1 MGKAVLKTM
10 SLEPFHCDQR
20 NTRYDPMNSILRPFK
35 GAFPLAVTAIG
46 CLATSVQGATVP
58 APVPQVMVLASS
70 SWGTV
75 SDSWAGYSGQIN
87 VWVPQKISGG
97 WTLKFQSTDLGKEV
111 APSSFWNAAASYD
124 ATTSTFTLVSPAWA
138 GDVAANTALNI
149 GFNGSGVL
157 STGFTLT
164 NCTLNGQ
171 PCTASVMTMAT
182 AQQTLQNLLASGS
195 STVTPQPLPISQP
208 VPPSPTSGPIL
219 QALFSVDS
227 AWEGGYGGTIAV
239 KNLSA
244 QPFSGG
250 ATGWQAK
257 VKFPDLATAK
267 DVFKSGPWNFQVAFA
282 NDGTVTLSP
291 MSWSSALAAGGTAT
305 SGFNGGAVANLQK
318 AASADSQVTVL
329 YSASASTPPTTPM
342 TPVPV
347 TPPVNNNIGLPT
359 GSVVGGLLFSPYKDV
374 GISMNWNTNVMST
387 SVTGSLN
394 PLLNVLPAKVPA
406 VNWAFATGECGQE
419 NWAGIKPDA
428 IAGANVKA
436 YTDANKN
443 YVISTGGA
451 AGTFTCSSVDGM
463 RTFINR
469 YASKNLVGVDF
480 DIEGGQTT
488 AAIESLI
495 AQIKGVQGDYP
506 NLRFSFTIATLG
518 STNGLAASAPYGDLS
533 VTGYNVMMALAK
545 YPLSN
550 YTINL
555 MVMDYGA
562 AGSGVCLVG
571 SSGRCDMGQTAIQA
585 AKNLTARY
593 GVPSERI
600 ELTPMIGVNDVN
612 DEVFSLQD
620 VDTMAQWAKANK
632 LAGVHFWSIDRDV
645 PCSQSSASPTCS
657 SVATGGVYGW
667 TQRFIGGLGL

>member
-1 MGKAVLKTM
+1 MKSIFCAFKAWVPFVL
-10 SLEPFHCDQR
+10 
-20 NTRYDPMNSILRPFK
+20 
-35 GAFPLAVTAIG
+35 TAAG
-46 CLATSVQGATVP
+46 CLAQSAQGATLP
-58 APVPQVMVLASS
+58 APVPQVIVSASS

-75 SDSWAGYSGQIN
+75 SDSWAGYSGQLN

-111 APSSFWNAAASYD
+111 APSSFWNAGASYD
-124 ATTSTFTLVSPAWA
+124 PATSTFTLVSPSWA
-138 GDVAANTALNI
+138 GDVAANTSLNV

-157 STGFTLT
+157 STGFTLS

-171 PCTASVMTMAT
+171 PCAASVMTMGT
-182 AQQTLQNLLASGS
+182 AQQTLQNLLANGA

-208 VPPSPTSGPIL
+208 VPPSSPSGPIL
-219 QALFSVDS
+219 QVLFSVDS

-239 KNLSA
+239 KNVSA
-244 QPFSGG
+244 QSFPGG

-257 VKFPDLATAK
+257 IKFPDLATAK

-291 MSWSSALAAGGTAT
+291 MSWSSALAVGGTAT
-305 SGFNGGAVANLQK
+305 SGFNGGAAANLQK
-318 AASADSQVTVL
+318 AASADGQVTVL
-329 YSASASTPPTTPM
+329 YSASASTPSAPPTSISPA
-342 TPVPV
+342 PV

-359 GSVVGGLLFSPYKDV
+359 GSVVGGLLYSPYKDV

-406 VNWAFATGECGQE
+406 VTWAFATGECGQE

-428 IAGANVKA
+428 IAGGNVKA
-436 YTDANKN
+436 FSDANKN

-451 AGTFTCSSVDGM
+451 AGTFTCSSVEGM

-495 AQIKGVQGDYP
+495 AQIKGVQ
-506 NLRFSFTIATLG
+506 A
-518 STNGLAASAPYGDLS
+518 
-533 VTGYNVMMALAK
+533 
-545 YPLSN
+545 
-550 YTINL
+550 
-555 MVMDYGA
+555 
-562 AGSGVCLVG
+562 
-571 SSGRCDMGQTAIQA
+571 
-585 AKNLTARY
+585 
-593 GVPSERI
+593 
-600 ELTPMIGVNDVN
+600 
-612 DEVFSLQD
+612 
-620 VDTMAQWAKANK
+620 
-632 LAGVHFWSIDRDV
+632 
-645 PCSQSSASPTCS
+645 
-657 SVATGGVYGW
+657 
-667 TQRFIGGLGL
+667 

>member
-1 MGKAVLKTM
+1 MNPIFRSLKGGVLM
-10 SLEPFHCDQR
+10 
-20 NTRYDPMNSILRPFK
+20 
-35 GAFPLAVTAIG
+35 AVTAIG
-46 CLATSVQGATVP
+46 CLAQSAQAATSP
-58 APVPQVMVLASS
+58 APVPQVIITASS
-70 SWGTV
+70 SWGTA

-87 VWVPQKISGG
+87 VWVPQKVTGP
-97 WTLKFQSTDLGKEV
+97 WTLRFQSTDLGKEV
-111 APSSFWNAAASYD
+111 APSAFWNAVASYD
-124 ATTSTFTLVSPAWA
+124 ATTSTFTLVSPTWG
-138 GDVAANTALNI
+138 GDVAANTTLNV

-171 PCTASVMTMAT
+171 PCTASVMTLKT
-182 AQQTLQNLLASGS
+182 AEQTLQNLKASGS
-195 STVTPQPLPISQP
+195 GSVA
-208 VPPSPTSGPIL
+208 PSPLQDNQPAPPAPNPSSGPIL
-219 QALFSVDS
+219 QVLFSLDS
-227 AWEGGYGGTIAV
+227 AWQGGYGGTIAV

-244 QPFSGG
+244 APLIGG
-250 ATGWQAK
+250 ATGWRAK
-257 VKFPDLATAK
+257 VKFPDLATAQ
-267 DVFKSGPWNFQVAFA
+267 DVFKSGPWNFQIAFA

-291 MSWSSALAAGGTAT
+291 MSWSSALAAGGTTT
-305 SGFNGGAVANLQK
+305 SGFNGGAAANLQK
-318 AASADSQVTVL
+318 AASADSKVTVL
-329 YSASASTPPTTPM
+329 YSASASNPSTTPTPTPV

-359 GSVVGGLLFSPYKDV
+359 GTVVGGFLFSPYKDV
-374 GISMNWNTNVMST
+374 GTSMNWNTYVMST

-394 PLLNVLPAKVPA
+394 PLLNAIPAKLPAVT
-406 VNWAFATGECGQE
+406 WAFATGECGQE
-419 NWAGIKPDA
+419 NWAGINPDTL
-428 IAGANVKA
+428 AGANVKA
-436 YTDANKN
+436 YSDANKN

-451 AGTFTCSSVDGM
+451 AGTFTCSSINGM

-480 DIEGGQTT
+480 DIEVGQT
-488 AAIESLI
+488 AAVIESLI
-495 AQIKGVQGDYP
+495 AQIKGVQADYP

-518 STNGLAASAPYGDLS
+518 SSNGLASSAPYGDLN

-545 YPLSN
+545 YPLTN

-562 AGSGVCLVG
+562 AGSGVCVVG
-571 SSGRCDMGQTAIQA
+571 SSGHCDMGQTAIQA

-600 ELTPMIGVNDVN
+600 ELTPMIGVNDVI

-620 VDTMAQWAKANK
+620 VDTMVQWGKANK

-645 PCSQSSASPTCS
+645 PCSQASASSTCS

-667 TQRFIGGLGL
+667 TQRFIGDLGL